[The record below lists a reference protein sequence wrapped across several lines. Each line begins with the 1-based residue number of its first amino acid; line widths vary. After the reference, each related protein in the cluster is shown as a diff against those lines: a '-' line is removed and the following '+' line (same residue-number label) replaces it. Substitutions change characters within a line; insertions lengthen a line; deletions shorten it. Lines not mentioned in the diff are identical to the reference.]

1 MATTFLMTEKA
12 LDDMIVQIADTYAK
26 MRNNVQDC
34 ALACAQYAVLNCN
47 AKPMNKLLAAMPER
61 LRPWLLKHVTQ
72 NNVPLVF
79 DKEKG
84 SVSFSFK
91 VAIGMLKAKGVL
103 WESKKDVHN
112 LSNTDKSMLER
123 VWMAAEATLSVAM
136 WDTKMQ
142 AAKKADKAAKDASRT
157 DEQIAAKLL
166 KDLDNLKKRA
176 DAAGVVLPLGE
187 VEVTTVSA
195 QPLPADVQE
204 VVNILLPLSGNN
216 AILSKVVTFALTLLT
231 GTKEK
236 AA

>member
-12 LDDMIVQIADTYAK
+12 LDDMITQIADTYAK

-34 ALACAQYAVLNCN
+34 MLASAQYAVLNCN

-91 VAIGMLKAKGVL
+91 VAIGMLKAKGVS

-157 DEQIAAKLL
+157 DEQVAAKLR

-176 DAAGVVLPLGE
+176 DAAGVVLPLGDT
-187 VEVTTVSA
+187 EVTTVSA

-216 AILSKVVTFALTLLT
+216 AILSKVVTFALTLLPSE
-231 GTKEK
+231 EK

>member
-1 MATTFLMTEKA
+1 MATAFLMTEKA
-12 LDDMIVQIADTYAK
+12 LDDMITQIADTYAK

-34 ALACAQYAVLNCN
+34 MLASAQYAVLNCN

-84 SVSFSFK
+84 AVSFSFK
-91 VAIGMLKAKGVL
+91 VAANMLKAKGIS

-112 LSNTDKSMLER
+112 LSDTDKGMLER
-123 VWMAAEATLSVAM
+123 VWMAAEATLSVGM

-142 AAKKADKAAKDASRT
+142 AAKKAEKDAAAAART
-157 DEQIAAKLL
+157 DAEVTAKLL
-166 KDLDNLKKRA
+166 KDFANLQKRA
-176 DAAGVVLPLGE
+176 ATAGVVLPVGD

-216 AILSKVVTFALTLLT
+216 AILSKVVTFALTLLP
-231 GTKEK
+231 GKEK

>member
-72 NNVPLVF
+72 KNVPLVF
-79 DKEKG
+79 NKEKG
-84 SVSFSFK
+84 AVAFSFK
-91 VAIGMLKAKGVL
+91 VASDMLKAKGIS

-112 LSNTDKSMLER
+112 LTDTDKSMLER
-123 VWMAAEATLSVAM
+123 VWMAAEATLSVGM

-157 DEQIAAKLL
+157 DAEVAAKLR
-166 KDLDNLKKRA
+166 KDYDKLMEKAK
-176 DAAGVVLPLGE
+176 AAGVVLAETPAE
-187 VEVTTVSA
+187 ITTVSA

-216 AILSKVVTFALTLLT
+216 AILSKVVTFALTLLP

>member
-12 LDDMIVQIADTYAK
+12 LDDMITQIADTYAK
-26 MRNNVQDC
+26 MRNNVQTC
-34 ALACAQYAVLNCN
+34 MLAAAQYAVLNCN

-72 NNVPLVF
+72 KNVPLVF
-79 DKEKG
+79 NKEKG
-84 SVSFSFK
+84 AIAFSFK
-91 VAIGMLKAKGVL
+91 VAADMLKAKNIT

-112 LSNTDKSMLER
+112 LTDVDKGMLER
-123 VWMAAEATLSVAM
+123 VWMAAEATLSVSM
-136 WDTKMQ
+136 WDVKMQ
-142 AAKKADKAAKDASRT
+142 AAKKADKAAKDAART
-157 DEQIAAKLL
+157 DEQVAAKLR

-176 DAAGVVLPLGE
+176 AAAGVVLPLGE

-216 AILSKVVTFALTLLT
+216 AILSKVVTFALTLLP
-231 GTKEK
+231 GKEK

>member
-12 LDDMIVQIADTYAK
+12 LDDMITQIADTYAK

-34 ALACAQYAVLNCN
+34 MLAAAQYAVLNCN
-47 AKPMNKLLAAMPER
+47 AKPMNKLLAAVPER

-91 VAIGMLKAKGVL
+91 VAIGMLKAKGL
-103 WESKKDVHN
+103 SWETKKDVHN
-112 LSNTDKSMLER
+112 LSNTDKDMLER
-123 VWMAAEATLSVAM
+123 VWMAAEATLSVGM

-157 DEQIAAKLL
+157 DEQVAAKLR
-166 KDLDNLKKRA
+166 KDYDRLMEKAK
-176 DAAGVVLPLGE
+176 AAGVVLTEGNM
-187 VEVTTVSA
+187 EVTTVDA
-195 QPLPADVQE
+195 KPLPSDVQE
-204 VVNILLPLSGNN
+204 VVNILLPLSGNS
-216 AILSKVVTFALTLLT
+216 AVLSQIVAFAAALLPN
-231 GTKEK
+231 KEK
-236 AA
+236 VA

>member
-12 LDDMIVQIADTYAK
+12 LDDMITQIADTYAK

-34 ALACAQYAVLNCN
+34 MLASAQYAVLNCN

-112 LSNTDKSMLER
+112 LSNTDKSMLDR

-157 DEQIAAKLL
+157 DEQVAAKLR

-176 DAAGVVLPLGE
+176 ATAGVVLPLGDT
-187 VEVTTVSA
+187 EVTTVSA

-216 AILSKVVTFALTLLT
+216 AILSKVVTFALTLLPSE
-231 GTKEK
+231 EK

>member
-12 LDDMIVQIADTYAK
+12 LDDMITQIADTYAK

-34 ALACAQYAVLNCN
+34 MLASAQYAVLNCN

-91 VAIGMLKAKGVL
+91 VAIGMLKAKGIS
-103 WESKKDVHN
+103 WETKKDVHN

-123 VWMAAEATLSVAM
+123 VWMAAEATLSVGM

-157 DEQIAAKLL
+157 DEQVAAKLR

-176 DAAGVVLPLGE
+176 DAAGVVLPIGDTS
-187 VEVTTVSA
+187 EVTTVTA
-195 QPLPADVQE
+195 TTIPADVQE
-204 VVNILLPLSGNN
+204 IVNILLPLSGNN
-216 AILSKVVTFALTLLT
+216 AVLAQVLNFAIGLMSSD
-231 GTKEK
+231 KK

>member
-1 MATTFLMTEKA
+1 MATFLMTEKA

-72 NNVPLVF
+72 KNVPLVF
-79 DKEKG
+79 NKEKG
-84 SVSFSFK
+84 AVAFSFK
-91 VAIGMLKAKGVL
+91 VASDMLKAKGIS

-112 LSNTDKSMLER
+112 LTDTDKSMLER

-142 AAKKADKAAKDASRT
+142 AAKKDEKAAKAAART
-157 DEQIAAKLL
+157 DAEVAAKLR
-166 KDLDNLKKRA
+166 KDYDKLMEKAK
-176 DAAGVVLPLGE
+176 AAGVVLAETPAE
-187 VEVTTVSA
+187 ITTVSA
-195 QPLPADVQE
+195 TPLPADVQE

-216 AILSKVVTFALTLLT
+216 AILSKVVTFALTLLP

>member
-12 LDDMIVQIADTYAK
+12 LDDMITQIADTYAK

-34 ALACAQYAVLNCN
+34 MLAAAQYAVLNCN

-91 VAIGMLKAKGVL
+91 VAIGMLKAKGL
-103 WESKKDVHN
+103 SWETKKDVHN
-112 LSNTDKSMLER
+112 LSNTDKDMLER
-123 VWMAAEATLSVAM
+123 VWMAAEATLSVGM

-157 DEQIAAKLL
+157 DEQVAAKLR
-166 KDLDNLKKRA
+166 KDYDRLMEKAK
-176 DAAGVVLPLGE
+176 AAGVVLAETPA
-187 VEVTTVSA
+187 EVTTVTA
-195 QPLPADVQE
+195 TPIPADVQE
-204 VVNILLPLSGNN
+204 IVNILLPLSGNN
-216 AILSKVVTFALTLLT
+216 AVLAQVLNFAIGLMSSD
-231 GTKEK
+231 KK

>member
-72 NNVPLVF
+72 KNVSLVF
-79 DKEKG
+79 NKEKG
-84 SVSFSFK
+84 AVAFSFK
-91 VAIGMLKAKGVL
+91 VASDMLKAKGIS

-112 LSNTDKSMLER
+112 LTDTDKNMLER

-142 AAKKADKAAKDASRT
+142 AAKKDEKAAKAAART
-157 DEQIAAKLL
+157 DAEVAAKLR
-166 KDLDNLKKRA
+166 KDYDRLMEKAK
-176 DAAGVVLPLGE
+176 AAGVVLAEAPA
-187 VEVTTVSA
+187 EVTTVSA
-195 QPLPADVQE
+195 TPLPADVQE

-216 AILSKVVTFALTLLT
+216 AILSKVVTFALTLLPSE
-231 GTKEK
+231 EK

>member
-12 LDDMIVQIADTYAK
+12 LDDMITQIADTYAK

-34 ALACAQYAVLNCN
+34 MLASAQYAVLNCN

-91 VAIGMLKAKGVL
+91 VAIGMLKAKGVS

-157 DEQIAAKLL
+157 DEQVAAKLR

-176 DAAGVVLPLGE
+176 ATAGVVLPLGDT
-187 VEVTTVSA
+187 EVTTVSA

-216 AILSKVVTFALTLLT
+216 AILSKVVTFALTLLPSE
-231 GTKEK
+231 EK

>member
-72 NNVPLVF
+72 KNVPLVF
-79 DKEKG
+79 NKEKG
-84 SVSFSFK
+84 AVAFSFK
-91 VAIGMLKAKGVL
+91 VASDMLKAKGIS

-112 LSNTDKSMLER
+112 LTDTDKSMLER

-142 AAKKADKAAKDASRT
+142 AAKKDEKAAKAAART
-157 DEQIAAKLL
+157 DAEVAAKLR
-166 KDLDNLKKRA
+166 KDYDKLMEKAK
-176 DAAGVVLPLGE
+176 AAGVVLAETPAE
-187 VEVTTVSA
+187 ITTVSA
-195 QPLPADVQE
+195 TPLPADVQE

-216 AILSKVVTFALTLLT
+216 AILSKVVTFALTLLP

>member
-12 LDDMIVQIADTYAK
+12 LDDMITQIADTYAK

-34 ALACAQYAVLNCN
+34 MLASAQYAVLNCN

-61 LRPWLLKHVTQ
+61 LRPWLLKNVTQ
-72 NNVPLVF
+72 RNVPLVF
-79 DKEKG
+79 NKEKG
-84 SVSFSFK
+84 TVAFSFR
-91 VAIGMLKAKGVL
+91 VASDMLKAKGIS

-112 LSNTDKSMLER
+112 LSDTDKSMLER

-157 DEQIAAKLL
+157 DEQVAAKLR

-176 DAAGVVLPLGE
+176 DAAGVVLPLGDT
-187 VEVTTVSA
+187 EVTTVSA

-204 VVNILLPLSGNN
+204 IVNILLPLSGNN
-216 AILSKVVTFALTLLT
+216 AILSKVVTFALTLLPSE
-231 GTKEK
+231 EK

>member
-12 LDDMIVQIADTYAK
+12 LDDMITQIADTYAK

-34 ALACAQYAVLNCN
+34 MLASAQYAVLNCN

-91 VAIGMLKAKGVL
+91 VAIGMLKAKGIS

-142 AAKKADKAAKDASRT
+142 VAKKADKAAKDASRT
-157 DEQIAAKLL
+157 DEQVAAKLL

-176 DAAGVVLPLGE
+176 DAAGVVLPLGDT
-187 VEVTTVSA
+187 EVTTVSA

-204 VVNILLPLSGNN
+204 LVNILLPLSGNN
-216 AILSKVVTFALTLLT
+216 AILSKVVTFALTLLPSE
-231 GTKEK
+231 EK

>member
-72 NNVPLVF
+72 KNVPLVF
-79 DKEKG
+79 NKEKG
-84 SVSFSFK
+84 AVAFSFK
-91 VAIGMLKAKGVL
+91 VASDMLKAKGIS

-112 LSNTDKSMLER
+112 LTDTDKSMLER

-142 AAKKADKAAKDASRT
+142 AAKKDEKAAKAAART
-157 DEQIAAKLL
+157 DAEVAAKLR
-166 KDLDNLKKRA
+166 KDYDKLMEKAK
-176 DAAGVVLPLGE
+176 AAGVVLAETPAE
-187 VEVTTVSA
+187 ITTVSA
-195 QPLPADVQE
+195 TPLPADVQE

-216 AILSKVVTFALTLLT
+216 AILSKVVTFALTLLPSE
-231 GTKEK
+231 EK

>member
-12 LDDMIVQIADTYAK
+12 LDDMITQIADTYAK

-34 ALACAQYAVLNCN
+34 MLASAQYAVLNCN

-157 DEQIAAKLL
+157 DEQVAAKLR

-176 DAAGVVLPLGE
+176 ATAGVVLPLGDT
-187 VEVTTVSA
+187 EVTTVSA

-216 AILSKVVTFALTLLT
+216 AILSKVVTFALTLLPS
-231 GTKEK
+231 KEK

>member
-91 VAIGMLKAKGVL
+91 VAIGMLKAKGL
-103 WESKKDVHN
+103 SWETKKDVHN
-112 LSNTDKSMLER
+112 LTDTDKSMLER

-142 AAKKADKAAKDASRT
+142 AAKKDEKAAKAAART
-157 DEQIAAKLL
+157 DAEVAAKLR
-166 KDLDNLKKRA
+166 KDYDRLMEKAK
-176 DAAGVVLPLGE
+176 AAGVVLAEAPA
-187 VEVTTVSA
+187 EVTTVDA

-216 AILSKVVTFALTLLT
+216 AILSKVVTFALTLLP

>member
-72 NNVPLVF
+72 KNVPLVF
-79 DKEKG
+79 NKEKG
-84 SVSFSFK
+84 AIAFSFK
-91 VAIGMLKAKGVL
+91 VASDMLKAKGIS

-112 LSNTDKSMLER
+112 LTDTDKSMLER
-123 VWMAAEATLSVAM
+123 VWLAAEATLGATM

-142 AAKKADKAAKDASRT
+142 AAKKADKAAKNAART
-157 DEQIAAKLL
+157 DEEIAAKLL
-166 KDLDNLKKRA
+166 KDFTNLQKRA
-176 DAAGVVLPLGE
+176 TEAGVVLPLGD

-216 AILSKVVTFALTLLT
+216 AILSKVVTFALTLLP

>member
-12 LDDMIVQIADTYAK
+12 LDDMITQIADTYAK
-26 MRNNVQDC
+26 MRDNVQDC
-34 ALACAQYAVLNCN
+34 MLAAAQYAVLNCN

-91 VAIGMLKAKGVL
+91 VAIGMLKAKGIS
-103 WESKKDVHN
+103 WETKKDVHN
-112 LSNTDKSMLER
+112 LSNTDKGMLER
-123 VWMAAEATLSVAM
+123 VWMAAEATLSVGM

-157 DEQIAAKLL
+157 DEQVAAKLR
-166 KDLDNLKKRA
+166 KDYDRLMEKAK
-176 DAAGVVLPLGE
+176 AAGVVLAETPA
-187 VEVTTVSA
+187 EVTTVTA
-195 QPLPADVQE
+195 TTIPADVQE
-204 VVNILLPLSGNN
+204 IVNILLPLSGNN
-216 AILSKVVTFALTLLT
+216 AVLSQIVNFAVSLMPASN
-231 GTKEK
+231 K

>member
-1 MATTFLMTEKA
+1 MATFLMTEKA

-72 NNVPLVF
+72 KNVPLVF
-79 DKEKG
+79 NKEKG
-84 SVSFSFK
+84 AVAFSFK
-91 VAIGMLKAKGVL
+91 VASDMLKAKGIS

-112 LSNTDKSMLER
+112 LTDTDKSMLER

-142 AAKKADKAAKDASRT
+142 AAKKDEKAAKAAART
-157 DEQIAAKLL
+157 DAEVAAKLR
-166 KDLDNLKKRA
+166 KDYDKLMEKAK
-176 DAAGVVLPLGE
+176 AAGVVLAETPA
-187 VEVTTVSA
+187 EVTTVSA

-216 AILSKVVTFALTLLT
+216 AILSKVVTFALTLLP

>member
-72 NNVPLVF
+72 KNVPLVF
-79 DKEKG
+79 NKEKG
-84 SVSFSFK
+84 AVAFSFK
-91 VAIGMLKAKGVL
+91 VASDMLKAKGIS

-112 LSNTDKSMLER
+112 LTDTDKSMLER
-123 VWMAAEATLSVAM
+123 VWMAAEATLSVGM

-157 DEQIAAKLL
+157 DAEVAAKLR
-166 KDLDNLKKRA
+166 KDYDKLMEKAK
-176 DAAGVVLPLGE
+176 AAGVVLAETPAE
-187 VEVTTVSA
+187 ITTVSA

-216 AILSKVVTFALTLLT
+216 AILSKVVTFALTLLP
-231 GTKEK
+231 GKEK

>member
-12 LDDMIVQIADTYAK
+12 LDDMITQIADTYAK

-34 ALACAQYAVLNCN
+34 MLASAQYAVLNCN

-72 NNVPLVF
+72 KNVPLVF
-79 DKEKG
+79 NKEKG
-84 SVSFSFK
+84 AIAFSFK
-91 VAIGMLKAKGVL
+91 VAADMLKAKNIT

-112 LSNTDKSMLER
+112 LTDVDKGMLER
-123 VWMAAEATLSVAM
+123 VWTAAEATLEATM
-136 WDTKMQ
+136 WDSKMQ
-142 AAKKADKAAKDASRT
+142 AAKKADKAAKDAART
-157 DEQIAAKLL
+157 DDEIAAKLR

-176 DAAGVVLPLGE
+176 EAAGVVLPIGDM
-187 VEVTTVSA
+187 EVTTVSA

-204 VVNILLPLSGNN
+204 IVSIVMPMSGNT
-216 AILSKVVTFALTLLT
+216 AILSKIITAIMACVPA
-231 GTKEK
+231 KEK